1 MPDDS
6 SILSDT
12 SKIARQANVPAVPAP
27 LPPAQL
33 PRAGRRPLRLLALA
47 CLGLA
52 VLGAAAYGGYD
63 YWTVGRFIVSTDD
76 AYVVADST
84 TVAPKVSGYIAAV
97 LVADN
102 EPVIA
107 GQALARIDDRDF
119 AVAAEQARA
128 DVEGAHAS
136 IAARQAQ
143 LEQQQTVIGE
153 ARATLTLDQANAAFA
168 TQENHRYA
176 SLAATGFGSQQ
187 RAQQAAARIGAA
199 RAAVDRDTA
208 ALATAVKQIDLL
220 KAELAAAKAALA
232 RDEAVLRQAELNLSY
247 TSITA
252 PIDGTVGNRMLRV
265 GQYVQAGTPLM
276 AVVPIARAY
285 VVANY
290 KETQLSDVRPGQPVE
305 VGIDMFAGTTITG
318 HVDSIAPASGHHLA
332 GGALVRRGTKRHAGQ
347 QNLP

>member
-12 SKIARQANVPAVPAP
+12 SKI
-27 LPPAQL
+27 
-33 PRAGRRPLRLLALA
+33 
-47 CLGLA
+47 
-52 VLGAAAYGGYD
+52 
-63 YWTVGRFIVSTDD
+63 
-76 AYVVADST
+76 
-84 TVAPKVSGYIAAV
+84 
-97 LVADN
+97 
-102 EPVIA
+102 
-107 GQALARIDDRDF
+107 
-119 AVAAEQARA
+119 
-128 DVEGAHAS
+128 
-136 IAARQAQ
+136 ARQAQ

-318 HVDSIAPASGHHLA
+318 HVDSIAPASGQEFALLPPDNATGNFTKIVQRIPVKILLDEANPLA
-332 GGALVRRGTKRHAGQ
+332 GRLRAGMSAQPSIDTRRDSTQPATSTGLTSRR
-347 QNLP
+347 